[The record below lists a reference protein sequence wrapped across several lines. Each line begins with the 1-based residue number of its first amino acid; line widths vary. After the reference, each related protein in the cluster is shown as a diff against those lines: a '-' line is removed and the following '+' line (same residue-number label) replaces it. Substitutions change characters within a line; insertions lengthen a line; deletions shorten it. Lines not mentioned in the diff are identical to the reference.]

1 MGIDRPDDPDV
12 PRDNPSDRPADRP
25 PPETR
30 FRQEAYDDLRA
41 ETEPEERTEPSARS
55 EPGARSNPER
65 RSENAQQP
73 EPVSG
78 TEERTEPAARSE
90 SEQQS
95 EKAQQ
100 PEPVS
105 SWEENAKTSR
115 WMWTEYKRRWP
126 SEERP
131 AIDRSNDPPG
141 SWRGE
146 GNQFLN
152 PADNQRVEAAYD
164 RILDLEKKRIT
175 PALLAI
181 EGQDSQ
187 RHLVGLEHCRK
198 GLDRIKEKIS
208 GTIKDYRRSPEEA
221 VSLVPDAIR
230 FTFQYDEAHYTQ
242 GVLSEIDRIKQ
253 QGFKLNIRRNSWSG
267 EQYKGINSQWIEP
280 DTGQRFEVQFH
291 TRISSEA
298 KEITHEAYERL
309 RTGQPDDFEQMV
321 LEAFQKKV
329 TADVPIPPGATDIPD
344 YPRRDTDAR

>member
-12 PRDNPSDRPADRP
+12 PPDNPPDRPADHP

-41 ETEPEERTEPSARS
+41 ETELEERTEPSARS
-55 EPGARSNPER
+55 ELGARSKPEHQ
-65 RSENAQQP
+65 SENSQRP
-73 EPVSG
+73 EPASPA
-78 TEERTEPAARSE
+78 EERTEPAARSK

-95 EKAQQ
+95 ENTPQA
-100 PEPVS
+100 EPAS
-105 SWEENAKTSR
+105 SWEENAEASR

-131 AIDRSNDPPG
+131 PVDRSNDPPG

-152 PADNQRVEAAYD
+152 PADNQRVEAACD

-181 EGQDSQ
+181 ESQDPQ

-198 GLDRIKEKIS
+198 GSDRIKEKIS
-208 GTIKDYRRSPEEA
+208 DNMKENILSPEQA

-230 FTFQYDEAHYTQ
+230 YTLQYEDTRYTQ
-242 GVLSEIDRIKQ
+242 GVLSDVVRMRDH
-253 QGFKLNIRRNSWSG
+253 GFKLDILKNFWSRD
-267 EQYKGINSQWIEP
+267 QYKGINSQWIEP

-291 TRISSEA
+291 TRISFEA
-298 KEITHEAYERL
+298 KEITHGAYERL
-309 RTGQPDDFEQMV
+309 RTLKADKFEEMV

-329 TADVPIPPGATDIPD
+329 TSDVPVPADATDIPD
-344 YPRRDTDAR
+344 YRERQ